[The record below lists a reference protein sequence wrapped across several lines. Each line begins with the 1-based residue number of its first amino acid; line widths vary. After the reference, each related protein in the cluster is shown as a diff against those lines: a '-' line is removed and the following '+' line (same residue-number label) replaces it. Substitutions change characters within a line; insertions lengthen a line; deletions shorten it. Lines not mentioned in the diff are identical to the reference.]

1 MTGWKEINLI
11 AGDPL
16 SVMFYSGV
24 CDVEAMKKLER
35 LKSLM
40 NDHLTVEIPNSNGV
54 KMSVYKVEMIIKEK
68 DLEYNLNFC
77 DIIIS
82 GVIL

>member
-1 MTGWKEINLI
+1 MKRIELI
-11 AGDPL
+11 SGESI

-24 CDVEAMKKLER
+24 CDVEAMKKFER

-54 KMSVYKVEMIIKEK
+54 KMSVYKVEMVIKEK
-68 DLEYNLNFC
+68 DLEYNLDFC
-77 DIIIS
+77 DVIVS